1 MPEHRRNRKNF
12 IHIGEVIDN
21 VLHQY
26 RPINDQA
33 LMQVWQVW
41 EEAVGST
48 IAQNAKPA
56 VFKGDLLLVNVSSST
71 WLHQIRF
78 MEQEMIAKINE
89 AIGTRRLRS
98 IKFKIGAV

>member
-26 RPINDQA
+26 RPISDQA

-41 EEAVGST
+41 EEAVGSA
-48 IAQNAKPA
+48 IAKNAKPA
-56 VFKGDLLLVNVSSST
+56 AFKGDLLLINVSSSA
-71 WLHQIRF
+71 WLHQMRF
-78 MEQEMIAKINE
+78 MEQEIITKINE
-89 AIGTRRLRS
+89 AMGTQRLRS
-98 IKFKIGAV
+98 IKFKIGVV